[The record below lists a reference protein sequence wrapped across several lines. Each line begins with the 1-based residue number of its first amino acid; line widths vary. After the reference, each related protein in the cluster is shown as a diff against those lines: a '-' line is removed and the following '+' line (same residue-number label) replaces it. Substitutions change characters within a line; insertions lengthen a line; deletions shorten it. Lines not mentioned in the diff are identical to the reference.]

1 MRYAPIIPSMPHF
14 LHGGDYNPDQWRK
27 WKDEIWPEDMRL
39 AKLAGCNA
47 MSVGIFSW
55 VALEPEEGAYDF
67 TWLDEVMDM
76 LAANGMVAV
85 LATPSGAR
93 PAWMSKKY
101 PEVLRVTPERQRIL
115 QGGRHN
121 HCLTSPVYREKV
133 TAINTLLA
141 ERYKDHPALGMWHV
155 SNEYGG
161 ECHCPLCQ
169 ARFREY
175 LKRRYGTLDAL
186 NTAYWT
192 AFWSK
197 TYTDWEQIESPSPL
211 GETTAHG
218 LVLDWKRFT
227 TEQFVDFMNCE
238 TAPLRAITPDKLVTA
253 NLMGTYP
260 GINYFRLADAM
271 DVASW
276 DSYPLWHG
284 TDADEGVAIRNS
296 FLNDLTRGLKDGR
309 PYMLME
315 SSPSATNW
323 APICKLRRPG
333 GHKLY
338 SLQAVAHGS
347 DTVQYFQFRKS
358 RGSAEKFHGAI
369 VDHEGSEN
377 TRVFREV
384 ASVGET
390 LAKLDAVLGT
400 TVPAKVAIVYDWE
413 NRWAIDESKGMLQ
426 ENHYEAE
433 VINHYASFWRQGI
446 NCDIIDETKSPE
458 GYDLVVAPMLYML
471 RPGFAEKLKAYVEQ
485 GGTLVT
491 TYMTGWVNENDL
503 CFLGGFPGPLKEV
516 LGVWCEEIDALYPE
530 DGNSTVWNGKTY
542 ALHGLCELSHL
553 RGAEALAVYGEDFYA
568 GMPTLTRN
576 LYGRGKAYYM
586 ATRSEQAFLDDF
598 YASLAAELCLPRV
611 LKGELPFGCTASRR
625 TDGEHE
631 YIFVMNF
638 GPASHTVDVDDG
650 GTDMETGAAVSGMI
664 EVPARSCRI
673 IRR

>member
-1 MRYAPIIPSMPHF
+1 MKYPPVIPSMPHF

-39 AKLAGCNA
+39 AKLAGCNV

-55 VALEPEEGAYDF
+55 VALEPEENVYDF
-67 TWLDEVMDM
+67 SWLDEVMDL
-76 LAANGMVAV
+76 LAANGMVAA

-101 PEVLRVTPERQRIL
+101 PEVLRVTPERRRML

-133 TAINTLLA
+133 TSINTMLA
-141 ERYKDHPALGMWHV
+141 ERYKEHPALGMWHI

-161 ECHCPLCQ
+161 ECHCALCQ
-169 ARFREY
+169 AKFREY
-175 LKRRYGTLDAL
+175 LKKRYGSLDAL

-211 GETTAHG
+211 GETTAHC

-238 TAPLRAITPDKLVTA
+238 TAPLRAITPDKKLTT
-253 NLMGTYP
+253 NMMGTYP
-260 GINYFRLADAM
+260 GINYFRLADVM

-276 DSYPLWHG
+276 DSYPVWRG
-284 TDADEGVAIRNS
+284 TDEDEGVAIRNS

-309 PYMLME
+309 PFMLME

-323 APICKLRRPG
+323 TPICKLRRPG

-377 TRVFREV
+377 TRIFREV

-390 LAKLDAVLGT
+390 LAKLDEVFGT
-400 TVPAKVAIVYDWE
+400 PVPAKVAIVYDWE

-426 ENHYEAE
+426 ENCYETE
-433 VINHYASFWRQGI
+433 VIKHYASFWRQGI

-458 GYDLVVAPMLYML
+458 GYNLLIAPMLYML
-471 RPGFAEKLKAYVEQ
+471 RAGFADKLRGYVEK

-491 TYMTGWVNENDL
+491 TYMTGWVDESDL
-503 CFLGGFPGPLKEV
+503 CFLGGFPGPLKDV

-530 DGNSTVWNGKTY
+530 DGNSTNWKGKKY
-542 ALHGLCELSHL
+542 SLHSLCELSHL
-553 RGAEALAVYGEDFYA
+553 RSAEALAVYNEDFYA

-576 LYGRGKAYYM
+576 YYGKGKAYYM
-586 ATRSEQAFLDDF
+586 AARSEQAFLDDF
-598 YASLAAELCLPRV
+598 YTSLSAELALPRV
-611 LKGELPFGCTASRR
+611 LKAELPFGCTASCR
-625 TDGEHE
+625 TDGKHN

-638 GPASHTVDVDDG
+638 GPTSRTVDVEEG
-650 GTDMETGAAVSGMI
+650 GIDMETGAAISGI
-664 EVPARSCRI
+664 IKLPARSCRI